1 MVLKRAIVGLG
12 AVSILALAG
21 VAGSAAGA
29 APAAQDTVTVDM
41 LSGPTRF
48 EPAEI
53 TIRPGTTVTWITRSG
68 SHTTTSTTG
77 LWDSVERL
85 PVGESYSYT
94 FNQPGV
100 YPYVCTPHVDQGMVG
115 RIIVST
121 AGKAMGSTGTVATP

>member
-29 APAAQDTVTVDM
+29 APATQDTVTVDM

-68 SHTTTSTTG
+68 SHTTTSETG
-77 LWDSVERL
+77 LWDSVDRL
-85 PVGESYSYT
+85 PVDQSFSFTFTDPGE
-94 FNQPGV
+94 
-100 YPYVCTPHVDQGMVG
+100 YPYFCTPHVDQGMVG
-115 RIIVST
+115 KVIV
-121 AGKAMGSTGTVATP
+121 AP